1 MKEIVLNLLIV
12 LLPSWLKVFILRS
25 RGATIGKNCWIGF
38 SVIDASCITIGDN
51 VHVGHFN
58 LLWRLKGLTLET
70 GSGITMFNWI
80 TGARTGTF
88 RLGRNSGIT
97 RFHFLEASA
106 GIDIGSNCIVAG
118 RSSHFFTHGISS
130 TNLDDQRPIAIGD
143 WCYIGTGSKFVPG
156 ASVAA
161 GTFVGM
167 GSVVTKASSECF
179 VLIAGAPATVK
190 KHLTSSDAYFARTH
204 LPQAHHPAGYQCTK
218 FPIEK

>member
-1 MKEIVLNLLIV
+1 MTAIVLNLLV
-12 LLPSWLKVFILRS
+12 ALLPSWLKVFALRA

-51 VHVGHFN
+51 VRVGHFN
-58 LLWRLKGLTLET
+58 LLWRLKSLTLET
-70 GSGITMFNWI
+70 GSHITMFNWI

-97 RFHFLEASA
+97 RLHFLEASA

-118 RSSHFFTHGISS
+118 RGSHFFTHGISS
-130 TNLDDQRPIAIGD
+130 TNLDDQRPITIGD
-143 WCYIGTGSKFVPG
+143 WCYIGSGSKFVPG

-167 GSVVTKASSECF
+167 GSVVTKASSERF

-190 KHLTSSDAYFARTH
+190 KHLASTDAYFARAH
-204 LPQAHHPAGYQCTK
+204 LPQAHHPVKYQG
-218 FPIEK
+218 

>member
-1 MKEIVLNLLIV
+1 MTEIVKNLLIA
-12 LLPSWLKVFILRS
+12 LLPSWLKVFVLRA
-25 RGATIGKNCWIGF
+25 RGAKIGKNCWIGF

-51 VHVGHFN
+51 VRVGHFN
-58 LLWRLKGLTLET
+58 LLWRLNSLTLET
-70 GSGITMFNWI
+70 GSAITMCNWI

-130 TNLDDQRPIAIGD
+130 TNLDDQRPISIGD
-143 WCYIGTGSKFVPG
+143 WCYIGSGSKFVPG
-156 ASVAA
+156 TSVAA

-167 GSVVTKASSECF
+167 GSVVTKASPERF
-179 VLIAGAPATVK
+179 VLIAGSPAMVK
-190 KHLTSSDAYFARTH
+190 KRLAPTDAYFARSH
-204 LPQAHHPAGYQCTK
+204 LPQAHHPAGYQG
-218 FPIEK
+218 